1 MIEALKALWEAL
13 NHTMAKYEGKEAE
26 AYKMSEEYK
35 AMMEDVKKK
44 LRVAQEENHALVL
57 EQNEALRIIAEMEE
71 FLKKHG

>member
-13 NHTMAKYEGKEAE
+13 KHTMAKYEGKE
-26 AYKMSEEYK
+26 MSEEDK
-35 AMMEDVKKK
+35 AMMEEVQKK

-57 EQNEALRIIAEMEE
+57 EQNEALRLIAEMEE

>member
-13 NHTMAKYEGKEAE
+13 KHTISKYEEKGL
-26 AYKMSEEYK
+26 SEEDK
-35 AMMEDVKKK
+35 VMLEVVQSK

-71 FLKKHG
+71 YLKKHG

>member
-1 MIEALKALWEAL
+1 
-13 NHTMAKYEGKEAE
+13 MAKYEGKEAE
-26 AYKMSEEYK
+26 AYKMSEEDK

>member
-1 MIEALKALWEAL
+1 
-13 NHTMAKYEGKEAE
+13 
-26 AYKMSEEYK
+26 MSEEYK